1 MKLKLNEA
9 FYNEVTVYYKRF
21 TLETLNMRLRRK
33 LKKIAYKIDDEVIDS
48 YDFDQVIRKTLGA
61 KGERIIITSVLTKKK
76 EKK

>member
-33 LKKIAYKIDDEVIDS
+33 LKKIAYKIADEVIDS

>member
-33 LKKIAYKIDDEVIDS
+33 RKKIAYKIADEVIDS